1 MSTVT
6 APSAYPSSLTTGTS
20 TAPTSQAQQS
30 QSQFLQL
37 LVAQLKQQDPLN
49 PLDGTQFVTQ
59 LAQFSSLEQLISIRT
74 DLDGMAKTTGAT
86 TQSAA
91 ATPTTSTTTPQPSSA
106 STPSTTPA
114 DNNAANPFQGA

>member
-6 APSAYPSSLTTGTS
+6 APSAYPSSLTTGTA
-20 TAPTSQAQQS
+20 TAPTSQAQQE

-37 LVAQLKQQDPLN
+37 LVAQLKEQDPLN

-59 LAQFSSLEQLISIRT
+59 LAQFSSLEQLINIRT
-74 DLDGMAKTTGAT
+74 DLDGMAKTAGSA
-86 TQSAA
+86 TQSPA
-91 ATPTTSTTTPQPSSA
+91 ATPTSTTPTPSST

-114 DNNAANPFQGA
+114 DNNAANPVQGA